1 MSGTLSIPLGL
12 KRRPFGP
19 LSLGLP
25 GVFAPSWSAGTKP
38 VDRPLAAGD
47 PAGPPAPPPSAGRA
61 GHGST
66 NQEVIVS
73 RTARIVLAGVLT
85 TGALVVGGVALAANP
100 APAGPSTVQVEQG
113 GPASLRP
120 AQNTPDTDCPYEG
133 GDTGAANASAI
144 RL

>member
-1 MSGTLSIPLGL
+1 M
-12 KRRPFGP
+12 
-19 LSLGLP
+19 
-25 GVFAPSWSAGTKP
+25 
-38 VDRPLAAGD
+38 
-47 PAGPPAPPPSAGRA
+47 
-61 GHGST
+61 
-66 NQEVIVS
+66 S

-120 AQNTPDTDCPYEG
+120 AQNTPDTDCPNKG